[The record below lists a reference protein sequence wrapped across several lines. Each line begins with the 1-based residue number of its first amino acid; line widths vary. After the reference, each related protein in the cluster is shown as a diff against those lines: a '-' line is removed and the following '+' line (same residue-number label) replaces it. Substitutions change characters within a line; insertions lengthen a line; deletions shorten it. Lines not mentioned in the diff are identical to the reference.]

1 MLSHDVKGRHVVSR
15 FVGVTLFLR
24 GGGGWGGEPVKTL
37 NILQSGI
44 VLHDG
49 SGK

>member
-1 MLSHDVKGRHVVSR
+1 M
-15 FVGVTLFLR
+15 GVTLFLR
-24 GGGGWGGEPVKTL
+24 GGGGGGWGGPVKTL